1 MKIIYLN
8 FGVKNYRKVDHCSY
22 RCNFLQL
29 QKERLKKNSGLYR
42 IRTLDL
48 CDTGAALLQI
58 TSKLGADR
66 YMWTVGWIRI
76 IWKYIIAVIDATF
89 TVFFFWL
96 SFCNC
101 CVVISNPAYTISNSK
116 HETSVAPSAIIDTN
130 LRDLPWR
137 NERYV

>member
-22 RCNFLQL
+22 RRNFLQL
-29 QKERLKKNSGLYR
+29 QKERLKKIQACTGFEPLTSVIPVQHSYKLQANWEQIVICELWGELELYES
-42 IRTLDL
+42 TSSQLQMQ
-48 CDTGAALLQI
+48 LLQ
-58 TSKLGADR
+58 
-66 YMWTVGWIRI
+66 
-76 IWKYIIAVIDATF
+76 
-89 TVFFFWL
+89 FFFWL

-130 LRDLPWR
+130 LRDLP
-137 NERYV
+137 